1 MLHFFG
7 ELIAFWSFNLG
18 LKSPLMTK
26 DLSVCRREKECVFV
40 VCVWVGFFL
49 GGGGISWVQSS
60 TFQCV
65 CGSAGERAAL

>member
-18 LKSPLMTK
+18 LRSPLMTK
-26 DLSVCRREKECVFV
+26 DFSVCRREKECVFV
-40 VCVWVGFFL
+40 VCVWVLFW
-49 GGGGISWVQSS
+49 GGGVISWVQSS